1 MIALFSGLVSSFAR
15 IRRRKSILA
24 DLRAVVLVEMALV
37 LPVLIFMGL
46 AGLELVNLTITH
58 TRISQLALTAADN
71 ASRIAVGSGLSLP
84 RVREVDVNEV
94 FTGVGLQGAGLNF
107 ATHGRLILS
116 SLEENSAGGQRIQ
129 WQRCFGNLDVA
140 SSYGVEGDGRTGTAL
155 KGMGPAG
162 RQIAAAGG
170 AAVMFVEVIY
180 DYQPIVYG
188 AWLGPRRI
196 HTTAAFNIREG
207 RDLTTI
213 YNDAPAVTV
222 SGC

>member
-1 MIALFSGLVSSFAR
+1 MAGKSGPGPFLAKIQRRTLIAS
-15 IRRRKSILA
+15 
-24 DLRAVVLVEMALV
+24 DLRAVVMVEMALV
-37 LPVLIFMGL
+37 LPLLIFMGL
-46 AGLELVNLTITH
+46 AGLELVNLTVTH

-94 FTGVGLQGAGLNF
+94 FTGVGLQGAGLDF

-116 SLEENSAGGQRIQ
+116 SLEDNSIGGQRIQ

-140 SSYGVEGDGRTGTAL
+140 SSYGVEGDGRTNTTV

-162 RQIAAAGG
+162 RQVAAVGG
-170 AAVMFVEVIY
+170 AAVMFVEVFY
-180 DYQPIVYG
+180 DYQPIIYG
-188 AWLGPRRI
+188 SWLGPTRI

-207 RDLTTI
+207 RDLTAI
-213 YNDAPAVTV
+213 YNDAPVATV
-222 SGC
+222 SSC